1 MPVNLVPVDVFA
13 ANFQAAADGDPV
25 SQATSV
31 NILQE
36 VADALTYLRNRAQ
49 YGTMNVALGQPVLQ
63 TGGVF
68 NFDSGVGTT
77 GHRWRTLTNGV
88 GAIRWIPQLPP
99 LGRITGINVVSEG
112 AGHGGVVAAVLAT
125 VQFFRIRQGVALTL
139 LVTETDNGNAGT
151 IDTVH
156 SWAVTAINEPIDPL
170 AHYLVVFNNENG
182 ANSQANTTIQRIALS
197 IALPT

>member
-68 NFDSGVGTT
+68 N
-77 GHRWRTLTNGV
+77 
-88 GAIRWIPQLPP
+88 LPAV
-99 LGRITGINVVSEG
+99 IIIAVV
-112 AGHGGVVAAVLAT
+112 T
-125 VQFFRIRQGVALTL
+125 TL
-139 LVTETDNGNAGT
+139 LVIGVRE
-151 IDTVH
+151 
-156 SWAVTAINEPIDPL
+156 S
-170 AHYLVVFNNENG
+170 AHFNNIIVFIKL
-182 ANSQANTTIQRIALS
+182 AVVVLFIIFSQNNLFSNLHFFKNTG
-197 IALPT
+197 